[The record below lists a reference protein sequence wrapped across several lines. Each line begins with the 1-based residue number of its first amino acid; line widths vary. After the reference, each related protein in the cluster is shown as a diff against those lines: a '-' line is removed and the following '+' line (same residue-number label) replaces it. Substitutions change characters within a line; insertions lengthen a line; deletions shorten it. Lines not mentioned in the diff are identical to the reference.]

1 MNQHMTT
8 AFATIGR
15 AVWLCQVFEASLAP
29 IYEFFKMNVQ
39 PGYFQK
45 TRGYVPDGAYKNPIK
60 NIVKELSTRGHIDKS
75 VESRLEKYIED
86 RHLLVHRWFIQNGW
100 PEDDYLEGW
109 NALENHANAVGD
121 EAQELLR
128 YFAGYMVKHAE
139 PGRAQANQ
147 KEYSA
152 KISSLFRESPEE

>member
-1 MNQHMTT
+1 MTA
-8 AFATIGR
+8 AFASVGR

-45 TRGYVPDGAYKNPIK
+45 TGGYVAGGAYKNPLK
-60 NIVKELSTRGHIDKS
+60 NIVKELSARGNIDPT

-100 PEDDYLEGW
+100 PKDESVEAW
-109 NALENHANAVGD
+109 KALESHATAVGD
-121 EAQELLR
+121 EAQDLMH
-128 YFAGYMVKHAE
+128 YFTGYIVKHAE
-139 PGRAQANQ
+139 PGRAQANPD
-147 KEYSA
+147 EYSA
-152 KISSLFRESPEE
+152 RISSLFREPPQE